1 MESAASSSATT
12 ASSAGTLNVVCPH
25 CETTNR
31 VVRARLEQ
39 EPACGRCKK
48 SLFPD
53 KPFALTASTFD
64 RHVASEVPL
73 IVDCWASW
81 CGPCL
86 AMAPVYDEAAARLKP
101 GIHLAKVDTEAEKA
115 IAARLGIRGI
125 PTLIAFRNGKEIAR
139 QSGAI
144 GLPQLLNWI
153 GTHAGAF

>member
-1 MESAASSSATT
+1 MDSAATT
-12 ASSAGTLNVVCPH
+12 ASTAGTLKVVCPH

-31 VVRARLEQ
+31 VERTRLEQ
-39 EPACGRCKK
+39 EPTCGNCKQ
-48 SLFPD
+48 SLFPR
-53 KPFALTASTFD
+53 KPFALTAANFD
-64 RHVASEVPL
+64 RHVAGEVPL

-101 GIHLAKVDTEAEKA
+101 GIHSAKLDTDAEQA

-125 PTLIAFRNGKEIAR
+125 PTLIVFRKGKEIAR

-144 GLPQLLNWI
+144 GLPQLLQWI
-153 GTHAGAF
+153 GTHASAF

>member
-1 MESAASSSATT
+1 MDAAAST
-12 ASSAGTLNVVCPH
+12 ASAAGTLKVVCPH

-31 VVRARLEQ
+31 VVRAKLEQ
-39 EPACGRCKK
+39 GPACGSCK
-48 SLFPD
+48 SPLFPP
-53 KPFALTASTFD
+53 KPFALTAENFD

-86 AMAPVYDEAAARLKP
+86 AMAPVYDQAAARLKP
-101 GIHLAKVDTEAEKA
+101 GIHLAKVDTDAEPS

-125 PTLIAFRNGKEIAR
+125 PTLVAFRDGKEIAR

-144 GLPQLLNWI
+144 GLPQLMQWI